1 MYNTYQ
7 PSLTISNDE
16 NNSILF
22 TVPELADYL
31 GIGRNRAYDLL
42 RNNIIKGFRIG
53 NTWKVSK
60 ITVDQYIL
68 QNSDLSIQSSI
79 NPVFSRHIAY

>member
-22 TVPELADYL
+22 TVPKLADYL

-42 RNNIIKGFRIG
+42 RNNTIKGFRIG

-60 ITVDQYIL
+60 IAVDQYIL
-68 QNSDLSIQSSI
+68 QNSGLL
-79 NPVFSRHIAY
+79 

>member
-7 PSLTISNDE
+7 PSLTISTDE

-68 QNSDLSIQSSI
+68 QNSGLL
-79 NPVFSRHIAY
+79 

>member
-22 TVPELADYL
+22 TVPELADYI
-31 GIGRNRAYDLL
+31 GIGRNSAYDLL
-42 RNNIIKGFRIG
+42 RNNTIKGFRIG

-60 ITVDQYIL
+60 IAVDQYIL
-68 QNSDLSIQSSI
+68 QNSGLL
-79 NPVFSRHIAY
+79 

>member
-42 RNNIIKGFRIG
+42 RNNIIKEFRIG

-60 ITVDQYIL
+60 IAVDQYIL
-68 QNSDLSIQSSI
+68 QNSGLL
-79 NPVFSRHIAY
+79 

>member
-7 PSLTISNDE
+7 PSLTISTDE

-42 RNNIIKGFRIG
+42 PNNIIKGFRIG

-60 ITVDQYIL
+60 IAVDQYIL
-68 QNSDLSIQSSI
+68 QNSGLL
-79 NPVFSRHIAY
+79 

>member
-22 TVPELADYL
+22 TVTELADYL

-42 RNNIIKGFRIG
+42 RNNTIKGFRIG

-60 ITVDQYIL
+60 IAVDQYIL
-68 QNSDLSIQSSI
+68 QNSGLL
-79 NPVFSRHIAY
+79 